1 MLQALAVAGLL
12 AGGTAHAAEAGA
24 LLTVVEGAAT
34 VIDGTRAL
42 AARAGLRVG
51 AAAMIDTAANASLLR
66 VEFADGGALDL
77 GPDTRVMLLPPGLA
91 GSGPRGPAFY
101 LLQGW
106 AKHTSGPRATTA
118 GQLAPTL
125 ELLQV
130 AGVTVGR
137 VEGDEAA
144 LFVESGRAQLLER
157 RLKAPAT
164 QALKS
169 GDFYARAGADKG
181 TVASRPSAAFLQK
194 LPRSFRDTLPPLAAQ
209 FKGKNVTPQ
218 PLPMPAYAA
227 LRPWLSAEPAIR
239 REFPRRFAALA
250 RDAAFRDALAA
261 NLSAHPEWE
270 PVLFP
275 KPASAPAAPY
285 PRP

>member
-1 MLQALAVAGLL
+1 MAALLAVAP
-12 AGGTAHAAEAGA
+12 AWAAEASA

-34 VIDGTRAL
+34 VIDGVRSL
-42 AARAGLRVG
+42 AARPGLRVG
-51 AAAMIDTAANASLLR
+51 AAALIDTAATASLLR

-101 LLQGW
+101 LLRGW
-106 AKHTSGPRATTA
+106 AKHTSGARTTTA
-118 GQLAPTL
+118 GQLSPTL

-130 AGVTVGR
+130 AGVTVSR
-137 VEGDEAA
+137 VDGDEAA

-157 RLKAPAT
+157 RLKAAST
-164 QALKS
+164 LSLKS

-181 TVASRPSAAFLQK
+181 SVAARPTAAFLQK

-209 FKGKNVTPQ
+209 FKGKTATPQ
-218 PLPMPAYAA
+218 PVPMPDYAA
-227 LRPWLSAEPAIR
+227 LRPWLAAEPVIR

-250 RDAAFRDALAA
+250 RETAFREALAR

-275 KPASAPAAPY
+275 KPASAPAPAY
-285 PRP
+285 SRP